1 MCSSNLKVKSSA
13 LRRSS
18 TRKKQSKTHKGKP
31 SWEISHWHGFGCFQR
46 AYYALGPDR
55 EHNAVL
61 KLTRFFFLRLRGR
74 KKDSHFGKTTCTQT
88 IGATVILSRVDWT
101 KCDGHPKKKQGWSKH
116 RKNRQC
122 LNFSLTCFFRDLEG
136 LGTWKVFSLKTLI
149 LIFSCRGGP
158 RGGHNVRFS
167 CPVHRPWRFGE
178 STPHGATLFLTGA
191 VFWRQAWGG
200 LSCF

>member
-1 MCSSNLKVKSSA
+1 MRSHLQFKLESEKLSPAQEGARPGKTVKNPTRANLHEKYLIDMGLGVF
-13 LRRSS
+13 
-18 TRKKQSKTHKGKP
+18 KGP
-31 SWEISHWHGFGCFQR
+31 TMPLGQDVNTMLSWSW
-46 AYYALGPDR
+46 LD
-55 EHNAVL
+55 
-61 KLTRFFFLRLRGR
+61 FFLRLRGR

-88 IGATVILSRVDWT
+88 IRATVILSRADWT

-116 RKNRQC
+116 RKTGNV

-136 LGTWKVFSLKTLI
+136 LGLFSEDVDLDFLLPGRSK
-149 LIFSCRGGP
+149 
-158 RGGHNVRFS
+158 GGHNVRFS